1 MTAGFSSIETV
12 LVGIL
17 GILLAAAIFLLLRSA
32 QPDPK
37 MHLLLSLLEN
47 LPHAEE
53 EEQVNDER
61 VSGGSHGSA

>member
-1 MTAGFSSIETV
+1 MTAGFGSIEAV

-17 GILLAAAIFLLLRSA
+17 GILLAAAILLPLCSA

-47 LPHAEE
+47 LPHAAEE
-53 EEQVNDER
+53 MQVHDER
-61 VSGGSHGSA
+61 VCDGSHGTS

>member
-1 MTAGFSSIETV
+1 MTAGFGSIEAV

-17 GILLAAAIFLLLRSA
+17 GILLAVAIFLLLRSA

-47 LPHAEE
+47 LPRAEE
-53 EEQVNDER
+53 ESQVNDR
-61 VSGGSHGSA
+61 KVCDGSHGTA

>member
-1 MTAGFSSIETV
+1 MSAGFGSIEAV

-17 GILLAAAIFLLLRSA
+17 GILLAVAIFFLLRSA

-53 EEQVNDER
+53 ESQVDDR
-61 VSGGSHGSA
+61 KVRDGSHDTS